1 MYANDS
7 KSWWFT
13 FIRYCGTILPADI
26 TSYRNELFIRFHSD
40 YSATRPG
47 FLISYES
54 VHVTTYC
61 SLNLCKEG
69 QGDCIMDSECEGSL
83 VCGNNN
89 CANSTLI
96 NCCTKPC
103 SNDYD
108 CYNQECNT
116 EISQCR
122 LDSFGIN
129 WSNCSQESPCAVDS
143 GDCDQ
148 HTDCVGTL
156 LCGNNN
162 CASGPSGMDCC
173 TDGNWIRGERQL
185 DIYKVCHY
193 VTSCS
198 RSCYYTSYGSYINHL
213 SYEIW

>member
-7 KSWWFT
+7 KSWLFT

-40 YSATRPG
+40 NSATRPG
-47 FLISYES
+47 FLISYEY

-61 SLNLCKEG
+61 SIILCKEG
-69 QGDCIMDSECEGSL
+69 QGDCTIDSECEGSL

-116 EISQCR
+116 EIGQCR

-148 HTDCVGTL
+148 HTDCVGIL

-173 TDGNWIRGERQL
+173 TDDGNLNLKILLQQISGHMYPKQFSYFR
-185 DIYKVCHY
+185 VCNDW
-193 VTSCS
+193 
-198 RSCYYTSYGSYINHL
+198 G
-213 SYEIW
+213 